1 MKKNPIIYFAYGA
14 NLDLRGMRSR
24 CPGHIKIARAV
35 LPDYRVVFRGVA
47 DIEPAVG
54 EKVHGA
60 LYRLTQK
67 HLDAL
72 DCFEGYP
79 RLYIRK
85 TVTVT
90 PDAGDSVEALVYVMT
105 DRRWYAPPGRGYLQ
119 IVISGCRDWELPKE
133 HIEALINRAQS
144 PYKEELS

>member
-14 NLDLRGMRSR
+14 NLDLRGMRMR
-24 CPGHIKIARAV
+24 CPGHIRIARAV

-60 LYRLTQK
+60 LYHLTSK

-72 DCFEGYP
+72 DRFEGYP
-79 RLYIRK
+79 NLYIRK
-85 TVTVT
+85 TITVT
-90 PDAGDSVEALVYVMT
+90 IDDGTSVEALVYVMA
-105 DRRWYAPPGRGYLQ
+105 DRQWYSPPGSGYLN
-119 IVISGCRDWELPKE
+119 IILTGCRDWKLPEE
-133 HIEALINRAQS
+133 HIQALTNRAHNAH
-144 PYKEELS
+144 